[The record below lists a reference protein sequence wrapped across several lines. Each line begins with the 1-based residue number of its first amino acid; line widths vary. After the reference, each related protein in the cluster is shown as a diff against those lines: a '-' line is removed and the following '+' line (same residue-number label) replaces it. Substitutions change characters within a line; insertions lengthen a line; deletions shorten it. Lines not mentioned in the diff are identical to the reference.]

1 MAWFSSFSLLSI
13 HLKKR
18 NKTNETRRYIFMYLG
33 KEIKFKN
40 VGLIVLSYTIYNL
53 TDRALQTSLSF
64 YYSFA

>member
-1 MAWFSSFSLLSI
+1 
-13 HLKKR
+13 
-18 NKTNETRRYIFMYLG
+18 MYLG
-33 KEIKFKN
+33 KEIEFKN